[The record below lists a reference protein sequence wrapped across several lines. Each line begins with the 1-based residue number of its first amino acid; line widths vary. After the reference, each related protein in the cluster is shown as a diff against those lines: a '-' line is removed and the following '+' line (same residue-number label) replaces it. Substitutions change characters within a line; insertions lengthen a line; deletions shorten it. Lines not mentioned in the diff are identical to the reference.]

1 MKRVSI
7 RDVAKAAGVS
17 ITTVSKALNN
27 YPDVNEQTKKRI
39 QELVEKMNYVPDTA
53 GRSMGGITQPMVGLL
68 INNLM
73 PTDPSGAV
81 YSHLSGVCHVCK
93 DYNIDFLLITTDLES
108 QHQLSLKRLC
118 LSKGLNGLVC
128 SGFRPSDPYVSQ
140 MSEIDIPCV
149 CIDLKAGAPSVLEVT
164 IDNVRAADEA
174 VSFLINSGKSEIAML
189 TGHPEIEVVYLRTK
203 GYQDALARANQC
215 LHPHRIIDADFNQ
228 ELAYQKAKRLL
239 LEDPA
244 VDAFFCASDIM
255 AFGVCHA
262 IEDVGKRVGGDI
274 SVVGFDDIPIARY
287 LYGGI
292 TTVRQDFYNMGYTAG
307 RLICEKIIRDSSTVI
322 EAKLLYELVVRGS
335 APGCV
340 SRL

>member
-53 GRSMGGITQPMVGLL
+53 GRSMGGITQPVIGLL

-108 QHQLSLKRLC
+108 QLQLPLKRLC
-118 LSKGLNGLVC
+118 LSKGLTGLVC

-140 MSEIDIPCV
+140 MGGIDIPCV
-149 CIDLKAGAPSVLEVT
+149 CIDLKAGTPSVLEVT

-174 VSFLINSGKSEIAML
+174 VSFLIHNGRKEIAML
-189 TGHPEIEVVYLRTK
+189 AGQPEIEVVHLRTK
-203 GYQDALARANQC
+203 GYQNALTRAKQR
-215 LHPHRIIDADFNQ
+215 LRSHRILDADFNQ

-255 AFGVCHA
+255 ALGVCHA
-262 IEDVGKRVGGDI
+262 IEDVGKCVGGDI

-292 TTVRQDFYNMGYTAG
+292 TTIRQDFYNMGYTAG
-307 RLICEKIIRDSSTVI
+307 RLVCEKITSDSSAVT
-322 EAKLLYELVVRGS
+322 ETRLLYELVVRGS
-335 APGCV
+335 APGTINH
-340 SRL
+340 L